1 MSAHLFRCR
10 QLNMRYRMQPDSA
23 ARALARYW
31 TYQIIE
37 VQCYDDG
44 MPFCPDIL
52 TLNFHILAVGQLPRP
67 EPYRYFYLGVGHFDG
82 VHSVISRVTPS
93 MTATFQYSPEV

>member
-1 MSAHLFRCR
+1 
-10 QLNMRYRMQPDSA
+10 MRYRMQPDSA

-37 VQCYDDG
+37 VQCYHHDG

-52 TLNFHILAVGQLPRP
+52 TLDFHIMAVGQLSRQ
-67 EPYRYFYLGVGHFDG
+67 EPYFYLGVGHFDG
-82 VHSVISRVTPS
+82 VHSEISRVTPS